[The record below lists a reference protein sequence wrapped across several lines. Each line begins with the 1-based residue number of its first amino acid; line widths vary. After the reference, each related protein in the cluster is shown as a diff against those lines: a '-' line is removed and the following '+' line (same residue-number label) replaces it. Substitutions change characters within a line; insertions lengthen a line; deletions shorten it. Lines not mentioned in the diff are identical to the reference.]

1 MSSSRKQLL
10 ETTWIYSTN
19 VEPLVLKEKQK
30 TDEPIKVANKKQKR
44 KAKEVNL
51 NTSASLDDHILAEEK
66 TLVSPRESSAL
77 GVKDSVELPVKKLI
91 KKKKLTEAS
100 VDKKN
105 EEQGD
110 NQPEQGKNLR
120 ASDTQNLKEKIQT
133 SNKSAKEKS
142 KPSDLNVAVV
152 KRTKKDQSGQPESDK
167 ATEKQE
173 KKILA
178 TGTLK
183 TEQSR
188 IELKETTSVSLL

>member
-30 TDEPIKVANKKQKR
+30 TDEPIKVTNKKQKR

-51 NTSASLDDHILAEEK
+51 NTSASLDDQILAEEK

-120 ASDTQNLKEKIQT
+120 ASDTQNLKEKI
-133 SNKSAKEKS
+133 
-142 KPSDLNVAVV
+142 
-152 KRTKKDQSGQPESDK
+152 
-167 ATEKQE
+167 
-173 KKILA
+173 
-178 TGTLK
+178 
-183 TEQSR
+183 
-188 IELKETTSVSLL
+188 

>member
-19 VEPLVLKEKQK
+19 VEPLVLREKQR

-110 NQPEQGKNLR
+110 KQPEQGKNLR

-152 KRTKKDQSGQPESDK
+152 KRTKKDQIGQPESDK

-173 KKILA
+173 RKILA

>member
-51 NTSASLDDHILAEEK
+51 NTSASLDDQILAEEK

-120 ASDTQNLKEKIQT
+120 ASDTQNLKEKI
-133 SNKSAKEKS
+133 
-142 KPSDLNVAVV
+142 
-152 KRTKKDQSGQPESDK
+152 
-167 ATEKQE
+167 
-173 KKILA
+173 
-178 TGTLK
+178 
-183 TEQSR
+183 
-188 IELKETTSVSLL
+188 

>member
-19 VEPLVLKEKQK
+19 VEPLVLKEKKK

-51 NTSASLDDHILAEEK
+51 KTSASLDDHILAEEK

-110 NQPEQGKNLR
+110 K
-120 ASDTQNLKEKIQT
+120 
-133 SNKSAKEKS
+133 
-142 KPSDLNVAVV
+142 
-152 KRTKKDQSGQPESDK
+152 
-167 ATEKQE
+167 
-173 KKILA
+173 
-178 TGTLK
+178 
-183 TEQSR
+183 
-188 IELKETTSVSLL
+188 